1 MIGTTVRRVDVLP
14 HVRRARLPER
24 ALALGAAGG
33 HDQRQL
39 VDRRRTMAG
48 IADEAC
54 VLDVRDGL
62 DTHEEIVHVHAVH
75 RPFVFLGIFGTH
87 QELASRNQRELGHQI
102 GRHRYRQEDS
112 ACAFST
118 TLAGMQLETFALE
131 RYQSIWENRVTW
143 NLAESGVHPLR
154 VTDLVNTPE
163 LQVAMFEQELGYPQT
178 NGTIELRTLIASI
191 YPHSTVEHI
200 EVTNGGSEANCV
212 LLMRL
217 VQPGDRI
224 VFMTPNYLQASGLAR
239 ALGAEVQPWPLR
251 LIGEGAA
258 ARWSADTDE
267 LRRLVTPKTR
277 AILLCNPNNPTGAR
291 LEDGVLDEVCAIAAS
306 AGAWVIGDE
315 IYRGA

>member
-1 MIGTTVRRVDVLP
+1 
-14 HVRRARLPER
+14 
-24 ALALGAAGG
+24 
-33 HDQRQL
+33 
-39 VDRRRTMAG
+39 MAG

-87 QELASRNQRELGHQI
+87 QELASRNQRELGQQI

-178 NGTIELRTLIASI
+178 NGTIEPDDSETSEEETQRHRILRRGI
-191 YPHSTVEHI
+191 PF
-200 EVTNGGSEANCV
+200 GGSFGAPKGGSAKEPRGLLFFCYQTTIENQFEFIQSQWLNRGNAFTLGEEAN
-212 LLMRL
+212 LLAAEFE
-217 VQPGDRI
+217 V
-224 VFMTPNYLQASGLAR
+224 NASHGPDPANSYQNWLAR
-239 ALGAEVQPWPLR
+239 QERRAVQ
-251 LIGEGAA
+251 G
-258 ARWSADTDE
+258 
-267 LRRLVTPKTR
+267 
-277 AILLCNPNNPTGAR
+277 
-291 LEDGVLDEVCAIAAS
+291 
-306 AGAWVIGDE
+306 
-315 IYRGA
+315 